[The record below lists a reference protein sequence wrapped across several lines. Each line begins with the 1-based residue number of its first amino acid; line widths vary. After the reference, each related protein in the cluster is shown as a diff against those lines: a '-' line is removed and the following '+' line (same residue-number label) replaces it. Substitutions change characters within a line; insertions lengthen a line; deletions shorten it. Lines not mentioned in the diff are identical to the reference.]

1 MFECY
6 NQRIIN
12 LSRFFRTSSTLYS
25 LESFRRL
32 LVSMAPR
39 KAAKENSL
47 DQPKP
52 TRVLRPK
59 LQVAPENIVVDDV
72 SPIKEKVVRR
82 KKIMKS
88 DSDTPAET
96 KPKKAPAKAAG
107 DAKSKP
113 APKAKKVAAKGHK
126 LPDPIKPGAIFV
138 DSAKKSWKVGK
149 SLGSGGFGEVYS
161 ATDDV
166 NDNKVDGYK
175 YVMKVEYS
183 TGPLFVEQNFYV
195 RCAKPEHLEA
205 WKKEK
210 KLKTL
215 GLPTFYAMKGQ
226 QEHNG
231 NSYRFI
237 IISKFGSDLQKLLD
251 EHKEFSLKN
260 TLTIGSSLLD
270 SLEYIHHCG
279 YVHAD
284 LKPANVL
291 LGVDSSQAIVNI
303 VDFGLASRYKDTDD
317 NHKAHIVEKKSAHN
331 GTLIYTSLV
340 AHRGAKTTSR
350 ICDIEILA
358 YNLLH
363 LNTGSLPWTAYEQQP
378 EKVLAMK
385 EELLK
390 DPAKFFTTHYKEPV
404 PDVFVEMFKYIAST
418 KFEVGPDYD
427 KLKQMFVKALQKNGL
442 KMDGKLNFEEKKVNG
457 TATSGSSKAEKP
469 KRGNAKKKA
478 APPPKIVVTQDED
491 EEEEEG
497 GEEVAPNGDVH
508 IEEEATKPVA
518 RPLSIIPEPDEV
530 EEPEPQPTPRVP
542 SPVAHPTAQPV
553 PHSLDETFDVPT
565 PAMIEVM
572 SKRNDKKSAAV
583 KRGTAEEKRP
593 AAVKTYRAAVKPH
606 RGSQDEDKPAEA
618 TNGKRRGRVMDK
630 VGEEED
636 EKPDEKPVEATHG
649 KRRGKVMD
657 KVEEEE
663 EDVEE
668 DKQETKRKKKT
679 AKESKPELA
688 QTSESHNET
697 YTIPTPAMMEFI
709 NKRNERKPAAS
720 KAKK

>member
-1 MFECY
+1 
-6 NQRIIN
+6 
-12 LSRFFRTSSTLYS
+12 
-25 LESFRRL
+25 
-32 LVSMAPR
+32 MAPR

-96 KPKKAPAKAAG
+96 KPKKAPAKAAA

-418 KFEVGPDYD
+418 KFEVDPDYD
-427 KLKQMFVKALQKNGL
+427 KLKQLFVKALQKNGL

-478 APPPKIVVTQDED
+478 APPPKI
-491 EEEEEG
+491 G
-497 GEEVAPNGDVH
+497 YYSN
-508 IEEEATKPVA
+508 
-518 RPLSIIPEPDEV
+518 
-530 EEPEPQPTPRVP
+530 
-542 SPVAHPTAQPV
+542 
-553 PHSLDETFDVPT
+553 
-565 PAMIEVM
+565 
-572 SKRNDKKSAAV
+572 N
-583 KRGTAEEKRP
+583 
-593 AAVKTYRAAVKPH
+593 
-606 RGSQDEDKPAEA
+606 
-618 TNGKRRGRVMDK
+618 N
-630 VGEEED
+630 
-636 EKPDEKPVEATHG
+636 
-649 KRRGKVMD
+649 
-657 KVEEEE
+657 
-663 EDVEE
+663 
-668 DKQETKRKKKT
+668 
-679 AKESKPELA
+679 
-688 QTSESHNET
+688 
-697 YTIPTPAMMEFI
+697 I
-709 NKRNERKPAAS
+709 NLFL
-720 KAKK
+720 